1 MALCCPDWLPG
12 WLLLQ
17 LVVVAGAVMGGWL
30 ILHLQ
35 AAPRDSGA
43 LSLLQHQSIE
53 NQGCYITVET
63 EVHFQEY
70 CYVFQA
76 IT

>member
-35 AAPRDSGA
+35 AAPRCPSYNTKV
-43 LSLLQHQSIE
+43 LE
-53 NQGCYITVET
+53 NQGCYITDET
-63 EVHFQEY
+63 DVHFQGDF
-70 CYVFQA
+70 YVFQQA